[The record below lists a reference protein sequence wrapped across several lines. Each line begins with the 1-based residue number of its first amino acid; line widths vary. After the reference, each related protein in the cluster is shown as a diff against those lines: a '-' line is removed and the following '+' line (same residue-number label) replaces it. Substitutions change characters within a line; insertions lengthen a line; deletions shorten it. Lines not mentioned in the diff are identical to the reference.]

1 MSTERIF
8 LWLYLL
14 LFSVQ
19 LGAGLYETLVIVPV
33 WSASPPQSVWGW
45 NALREANPRLA
56 IDSGRRFWI
65 FVTPAVGLLSI
76 AALLT
81 GWRTGPEHRAW
92 LLAATLTSFVMT
104 VITFAY
110 FVPTLIGLMKS
121 SPDEAD
127 AARVASKA
135 RLWAALNW
143 VRVAVLIAAWLCAL
157 RASQIPSAV

>member
-1 MSTERIF
+1 MSAERIF

-19 LGAGLYETLVIVPV
+19 LGAGLYETLVVVPV

-45 NALREANPRLA
+45 NALREANPELA

-65 FVTPAVGLLSI
+65 FVTPAVGLLSV

-81 GWRTGPEHRAW
+81 GWQTGPEHRAW
-92 LLAATLTSFVMT
+92 LLAATLTSFVM
-104 VITFAY
+104 VLITFAY

-121 SPDEAD
+121 RPDDDA

-135 RLWAALNW
+135 RLWATLNW

-157 RASQIPSAV
+157 RALQIPSV

>member
-1 MSTERIF
+1 MSAERIL
-8 LWLYLL
+8 LWLYV
-14 LFSVQ
+14 FVFGVQ
-19 LGAGLYETLVIVPV
+19 LGAGLYETLVVVPV
-33 WSASPPQSVWGW
+33 WSAAPPETVWGW
-45 NALREANPRLA
+45 NAQRETNPQLA

-65 FVTPAVGLLSI
+65 YVTPAVGLLSV
-76 AALLT
+76 AALLA
-81 GWRTGPEHRAW
+81 GWQTRPEHRAW

-121 SPDEAD
+121 RSGEAD
-127 AARVASKA
+127 ASRVAASA

-157 RASQIPSAV
+157 RALQIPSV